1 MSEVKMMKTNR
12 FEELYCKVQELRKL
26 YNEGEKEKAQQS
38 YSELKETIKSEENG
52 LRKS

>member
-1 MSEVKMMKTNR
+1 MCITLKEGIKTLSEVTMMKTNR

-38 YSELKETIKSEENG
+38 CNELK
-52 LRKS
+52 